1 MKKNIF
7 EVVEDTLKTNDKY
20 VSENGKLLKAIVYSD
35 VMMMDKTLLSLL
47 VSNHKIKE
55 TFFKNIDGIFVF
67 DKQKF
72 AWFIE
77 SKEFLPYK
85 NEVDFYFVNLNS
97 KVKKHEPNDFANYF
111 NRNFIGIY
119 LSKQEVMHVDRNFG
133 LYHAVSL
140 RDENEIEH
148 TDNLYMLERDG
159 EKVILKH
166 FYLNKFLQKEMLI
179 EDIKNINKNIQ

>member
-55 TFFKNIDGIFVF
+55 TFFENIDGIFVF

-77 SKEFLPYK
+77 SKEFLPDSYTIYTNK
-85 NEVDFYFVNLNS
+85 
-97 KVKKHEPNDFANYF
+97 
-111 NRNFIGIY
+111 IG
-119 LSKQEVMHVDRNFG
+119 
-133 LYHAVSL
+133 
-140 RDENEIEH
+140 NEIE
-148 TDNLYMLERDG
+148 LFKESY
-159 EKVILKH
+159 ILV
-166 FYLNKFLQKEMLI
+166 LMRAIILVSLITKFRLCSEELLKI
-179 EDIKNINKNIQ
+179 